1 MKLVTKAFIGAAG
14 ALALMATSASA
25 AIVCNGDGDCWHV
38 NGHADYKPEFKL
50 HVHPDNWKWRDAD
63 ASRYRWREH
72 NGHGYWRGG
81 IWIDL

>member
-1 MKLVTKAFIGAAG
+1 MKILATACLAAAS
-14 ALALMATSASA
+14 ALALSASTASA

-38 NGHADYKPEFKL
+38 QGHADYKPEL
-50 HVHPDNWKWRDAD
+50 HLRVHPDSWKWHNAD

-81 IWIDL
+81 VWVDL